1 MNKAID
7 LSADSAAIDIAADS
21 AARFA
26 RLDLTRVPSPCFVV
40 DAAQIERNCRIL
52 AEVAAESG
60 AKIFLALKAFAMPAL
75 APVIM
80 RHLSGTAASG
90 IHEARLG
97 RERFG
102 GHVATF
108 NAGFKP
114 DELAEVLK
122 ISDHVIFNSPGQ
134 HARFRPVIEA
144 ARAAGSTA
152 QLGLRINPEHSEG
165 WNPKYDPAGP
175 CSRLGTPISQITPA
189 DLDGLDGLHMHTL
202 CEQGFEPL
210 ARTWE
215 VVGPKIGPWLDGMR
229 WLNLG
234 GGHHITMPDY
244 DRAGLVRLIREIR
257 ARHGVEVY
265 LEPGEAV
272 VLHAAV
278 LVGEILDLFENGVPI
293 AISDIS
299 ATCHMPDVNEAPYR
313 PDLLGELP
321 EGQGRAVRVGGP
333 SCLAGDFIGS
343 FRPAVPWKVGDRF
356 AFLDQAH
363 YSLVK
368 TNTFNGVPLP
378 SLAVWDSRTDEL
390 EVVRRFGYEDFASR
404 LG

>member
-122 ISDHVIFNSPGQ
+122 ISDHVIFNTPMQIERFGEYSYVYLTSDSAEALIAKVPGDCYT
-134 HARFRPVIEA
+134 PCGEA
-144 ARAAGSTA
+144 MSFGF
-152 QLGLRINPEHSEG
+152 
-165 WNPKYDPAGP
+165 DPAH
-175 CSRLGTPISQITPA
+175 CHAFDTE
-189 DLDGLDGLHMHTL
+189 GLA
-202 CEQGFEPL
+202 L
-210 ARTWE
+210 AH
-215 VVGPKIGPWLDGMR
+215 L
-229 WLNLG
+229 
-234 GGHHITMPDY
+234 
-244 DRAGLVRLIREIR
+244 
-257 ARHGVEVY
+257 
-265 LEPGEAV
+265 
-272 VLHAAV
+272 AA
-278 LVGEILDLFENGVPI
+278 
-293 AISDIS
+293 
-299 ATCHMPDVNEAPYR
+299 H
-313 PDLLGELP
+313 
-321 EGQGRAVRVGGP
+321 
-333 SCLAGDFIGS
+333 
-343 FRPAVPWKVGDRF
+343 
-356 AFLDQAH
+356 
-363 YSLVK
+363 
-368 TNTFNGVPLP
+368 
-378 SLAVWDSRTDEL
+378 
-390 EVVRRFGYEDFASR
+390 
-404 LG
+404 